1 MTMLFEVFQ
10 NKSLDKGV
18 GVRTKVFLIAS
29 H

>member
-1 MTMLFEVFQ
+1 MMMLFEGLQ
-10 NKSLDKGV
+10 KKSLDKGV